1 MRRNKVLRVY
11 HFCFTQLRDFNAWSV
26 QLEESCVVSP
36 WSGLV
41 IISND
46 AVGHFYDLISVLH
59 SLTRSIYLE
68 LFLNDIIA
76 EAIRISN
83 KQTKKKEKR

>member
-1 MRRNKVLRVY
+1 MY
-11 HFCFTQLRDFNAWSV
+11 HFCFTQLRDFNAWSG

-68 LFLNDIIA
+68 LFLNVNRLILYVFILVCYVLFKN
-76 EAIRISN
+76 EGV
-83 KQTKKKEKR
+83 